1 MRYLTKSQKKYLYNI
16 CSWAKQN
23 FHFVPPYRN
32 KIPNK
37 WLYSLKYGS
46 RGSYC
51 DTVEFLTRTGLK
63 TMPSVGQTVVFHQIY
78 RGVKSHHLWPE
89 GQADVQPVHVKNATD
104 PVQCV
109 LRAVLQ
115 NCLAFFAACRQVL
128 QVVFLQV
135 AHNSVADLPEIPDIW
150 KLINTSKEFWEV
162 FMKPV
167 FL

>member
-1 MRYLTKSQKKYLYNI
+1 MRCLTKSQKKIDNT
-16 CSWAKQN
+16 WMEQN
-23 FHFVPPYRN
+23 FHSVPPRRN

-51 DTVEFLTRTGLK
+51 DTVEFLSRTDLK
-63 TMPSVGQTVVFHQIY
+63 TVPSVGQTVVFHQIY

-109 LRAVLQ
+109 LRTVLQ
-115 NCLAFFAACRQVL
+115 YSLAFLATCRQFL

-135 AHNSVADLPEIPDIW
+135 VHNAVANFPERVGAW
-150 KLINTSKEFWEV
+150 VLNNTSKKLWEV
-162 FMKPV
+162 FMK
-167 FL
+167 

>member
-1 MRYLTKSQKKYLYNI
+1 MYLGG
-16 CSWAKQN
+16 AKV
-23 FHFVPPYRN
+23 HSVSPRRN

-37 WLYSLKYGS
+37 WIYSLKYGS

-51 DTVEFLTRTGLK
+51 DTVEFLSRTGLE
-63 TMPSVGQTVVFHQIY
+63 TVPSVGQTVVFHQIY

-115 NCLAFFAACRQVL
+115 YCFAFLVTCRQFL
-128 QVVFLQV
+128 QVVFL
-135 AHNSVADLPEIPDIW
+135 
-150 KLINTSKEFWEV
+150 
-162 FMKPV
+162 
-167 FL
+167 